1 MNALTGC
8 LGFFLILI
16 LLVYAWPLLL
26 ILALIV
32 LVYQIYAV
40 IYFKGEKFGA
50 IKETIQNHIRDC
62 NDLNDHIEEL
72 KNTALVV
79 NRIDYGEAALSRQQ
93 SLECQT

>member
-62 NDLNDHIEEL
+62 NDRSTTRCWRWWL
-72 KNTALVV
+72 
-79 NRIDYGEAALSRQQ
+79 G
-93 SLECQT
+93 LEHPHPGRKDP